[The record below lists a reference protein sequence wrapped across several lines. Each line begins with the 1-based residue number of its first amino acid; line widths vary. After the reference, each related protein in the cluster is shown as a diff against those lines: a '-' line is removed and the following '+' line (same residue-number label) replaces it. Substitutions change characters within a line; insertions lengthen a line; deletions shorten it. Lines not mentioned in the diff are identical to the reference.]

1 MRTVGTVLA
10 LVGALLIANSA
21 GAAAKK
27 KAGGIAYYQA
37 IDRYLRP
44 VTLTEDQ
51 KTKLAV
57 LEKEYEPR
65 FKDAYAKED
74 VLTPE
79 QKKARDDA
87 QKAAKA
93 AGKKGQDLKAA
104 VADAVKLTDDQKKQ
118 GEEARNQRTALEK
131 EMHKKVV
138 DLLTPEQKCRL
149 PLQGGRRAI
158 RHRQSPLNP
167 PSLRRSRNLLR
178 LPRRSRSVCSSLS
191 RQRLR
196 HGRQG
201 GMGKIS

>member
-21 GAAAKK
+21 GPAKK

-74 VLTPE
+74 VSDSGAEEGTRRCPE
-79 QKKARDDA
+79 S
-87 QKAAKA
+87 
-93 AGKKGQDLKAA
+93 GQSGW
-104 VADAVKLTDDQKKQ
+104 Q
-118 GEEARNQRTALEK
+118 ERPR
-131 EMHKKVV
+131 
-138 DLLTPEQKCRL
+138 PEGCR
-149 PLQGGRRAI
+149 RR
-158 RHRQSPLNP
+158 RQ
-167 PSLRRSRNLLR
+167 
-178 LPRRSRSVCSSLS
+178 LS
-191 RQRLR
+191 
-196 HGRQG
+196 
-201 GMGKIS
+201 